1 MIFDHYKNKNK
12 YKYKDKNKNKNGDPT
27 ESVVSFVCW

>member
-27 ESVVSFVCW
+27 GSVVSFVY

>member
-27 ESVVSFVCW
+27 GSVVSFVYW